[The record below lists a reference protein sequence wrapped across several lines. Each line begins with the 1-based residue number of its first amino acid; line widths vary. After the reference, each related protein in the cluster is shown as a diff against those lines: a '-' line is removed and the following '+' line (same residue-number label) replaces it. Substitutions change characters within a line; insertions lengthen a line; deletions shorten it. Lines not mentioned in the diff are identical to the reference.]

1 MQSFVVILQCIV
13 AIMCLLG
20 DDTWI
25 ERNVAGRECKN
36 GFHQTNV
43 THLRNVIGQMDRCKR
58 SEACQLTAR

>member
-25 ERNVAGRECKN
+25 ERNVAAESARMAFIKPM
-36 GFHQTNV
+36 
-43 THLRNVIGQMDRCKR
+43 LRILETLSVR
-58 SEACQLTAR
+58 